1 MAERKAR
8 PVDAAISPEPE
19 TVREEQ
25 REREGAIE
33 RRSTPKATIDPK
45 LVEQR
50 AALIKQEDALKGRSL
65 RDAPITR

>member
-8 PVDAAISPEPE
+8 PVDAVISPELE
-19 TVREEQ
+19 QARDEQ

-33 RRSTPKATIDPK
+33 RRLSAKATIDPK
-45 LVEQR
+45 LVDARE
-50 AALIKQEDALKGRSL
+50 ALIKRENELKGRSL